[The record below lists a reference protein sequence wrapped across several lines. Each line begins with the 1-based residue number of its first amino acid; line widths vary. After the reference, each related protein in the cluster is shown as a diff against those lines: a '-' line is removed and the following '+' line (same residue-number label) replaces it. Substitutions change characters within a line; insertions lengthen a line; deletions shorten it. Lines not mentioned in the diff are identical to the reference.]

1 MSIDRSVLSSTPSF
15 YVVATPLGNLRDIGM
30 RAFDI
35 LAAVDVVAAED
46 TRHSQR
52 LLDAYNIRTRLV
64 AVHEHNEQAA
74 AESVLRMLEDGR
86 HVALIT
92 DAGTPGISDPGARIV
107 ARVRAAGHP
116 VVPVPGPCAAIAAL
130 SVSGFVEPGFHFAGF
145 LPPKSAARRVALEAL
160 AVQTVPLVFYESP
173 HRIDD
178 SLADIA
184 ATLGGEREILIA
196 RELTKVF
203 EQVVRLPLA
212 QASAWL
218 AGDANRARGEF
229 VLVVSPPPPREGLSP
244 ESEKV
249 LQLLLEELPLKS
261 AVKLAARITGDSK
274 NALYA
279 RALELNG

>member
-1 MSIDRSVLSSTPSF
+1 M
-15 YVVATPLGNLRDIGM
+15 VATPLGNLRDIGM

>member
-1 MSIDRSVLSSTPSF
+1 
-15 YVVATPLGNLRDIGM
+15 M
-30 RAFDI
+30 RALDI

-52 LLDAYNIRTRLV
+52 LLDAYGIRTRLI

-74 AESVLRMLEDGR
+74 ADSVLRMLEEGR

-92 DAGTPGISDPGARIV
+92 DAGTPGISDPGARVV
-107 ARVRAAGHP
+107 ARVRAVGHP

-130 SVSGFVEPGFHFAGF
+130 SVSGFIEPGFQFVGF
-145 LPPKSAARRVALEAL
+145 LPPKPAARRVALEAL
-160 AVQTVPLVFYESP
+160 AAQTVPLVFYESP
-173 HRIDD
+173 HRIGA

-184 ATLGGEREILIA
+184 TTLGGAREILIA

-218 AGDANRARGEF
+218 AEDANRARGEF
-229 VLVVSPPPPREGLSP
+229 VLVVSPPPPRAGLSA
-244 ESEKV
+244 EGEKV
-249 LQLLLEELPLKS
+249 LELLLEEIPLKS
-261 AVKLAARITGDSK
+261 AVKLAARITGEPK
-274 NALYA
+274 NLLYA
-279 RALELNG
+279 RALELNS

>member
-1 MSIDRSVLSSTPSF
+1 
-15 YVVATPLGNLRDIGM
+15 M
-30 RAFDI
+30 RALDV

-52 LLDAYNIRTRLV
+52 LLDAYGVRTKLV

-74 AESVLRMLEDGR
+74 SENVLRMLQEGL

-130 SVSGFVEPGFHFAGF
+130 SVSGFVEPGFLFAGF
-145 LPPKSAARRVALEAL
+145 LPAKPAARRVALEAL
-160 AVQTVPLVFYESP
+160 AAQTVPLVFYESP
-173 HRIDD
+173 HRIGA
-178 SLADIA
+178 SLADIV
-184 ATLGGEREILIA
+184 ATLGGEREVLIA

-212 QASAWL
+212 EASAWL
-218 AGDANRARGEF
+218 AEDANRSRGEF
-229 VLVVSPPPPREGLSP
+229 VLVVSPPPPRQGLSA
-244 ESEKV
+244 ESEQV
-249 LQLLLEELPLKS
+249 LKLLLEELPLKS
-261 AVKLAARITGDSK
+261 AVKLATRITGESK
-274 NALYA
+274 NLLYA